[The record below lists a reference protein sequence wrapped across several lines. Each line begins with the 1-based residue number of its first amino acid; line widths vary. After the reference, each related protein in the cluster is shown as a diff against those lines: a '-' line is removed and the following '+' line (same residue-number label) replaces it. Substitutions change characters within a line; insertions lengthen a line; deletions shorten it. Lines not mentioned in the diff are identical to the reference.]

1 MENKNNKEE
10 LILKNPIGVIGSP
23 SSTTELTLDVMG
35 TAIDKKLVGELTI
48 FEYSQDNKKHYALGQ
63 ISEIQLKNMW
73 LEGSTI
79 KSLTRYK
86 GRVDPLTELQDTHTA
101 VMNISAVFSKRD
113 DKKFEASMLGTVPA
127 TGTRIYSVDD
137 DILKSLLKDYQ
148 DEIFYL
154 GHVYLSKPLL
164 PMWFKHFDR
173 GKGGAGEA
181 YHIGIFGKS
190 GSGKSLIAKMMM
202 LSYARHKDMAIF
214 VIDPQG
220 EFAKDTRKERE
231 KWLNLRP
238 ILKDLEKEVKVY
250 SIQNLVLDDWELFKE
265 ILASSK
271 FFDAIIGSPEKRLLA
286 SDVIIELLKR
296 WNRKGKIKKQV
307 KTSTL
312 NSFNTTTSNQQDSSD
327 KDIKPYLNNLY
338 RKEVF
343 DIVWNDILGN
353 DKRFWDKI
361 YPSPSYRKQFKEN
374 YEDANEDEYYR
385 EWKRVTNLFTQ
396 ENREKAFLI
405 KNEIENIFTATKKP
419 VIIIDLSEKSIPKNI
434 IWNDTIKTLL
444 IKRLLKA
451 LTEIAEDHYKE
462 DKSLNTLVIIDEAH
476 EHAPREKPEDE
487 TKKELRNTL
496 IHAIRTTRK
505 YGLGW
510 MFISQ
515 TLSSLHKEIVSQL
528 RISLFGFGLGI
539 GTEYDELRKIASGTD
554 ALKLYQ
560 TFRDPHSSFDIESRQ
575 YPFMTVGPVSPLS
588 FSGTP
593 LFFTTFNPST
603 DLLTKFLEVNNL
615 KKGNNEE

>member
-1 MENKNNKEE
+1 MDENNKNKKV
-10 LILKNPIGVIGSP
+10 ILKNPIGVIGSP

-48 FEYSQDNKKHYALGQ
+48 FDYLQDNKKHYALGQ

-101 VMNISAVFSKRD
+101 VMNISAVFSEK
-113 DKKFEASMLGTVPA
+113 DKGFEASILGTVPA

-137 DILKSLLKDYQ
+137 NILMSLLKDYQ

-154 GHVYLSKPLL
+154 GHVYGSKPLL
-164 PMWFKHFDR
+164 PMWFKHFGR
-173 GKGGAGEA
+173 GKGGAAEA
-181 YHIGIFGKS
+181 YHIGIFGKT

-202 LSYARHKDMAIF
+202 LAYARHENMAIF

-220 EFAKDTRKERE
+220 EFAKDTREDKENY
-231 KWLNLRP
+231 LNLRP

-265 ILASSK
+265 ILTDSK
-271 FFDAIIGSPEKRLLA
+271 FFDAIIGSKEKRSIA
-286 SDVIIELLKR
+286 SDVITDLLKN
-296 WNRKGKIKKQV
+296 WDKRKTKKQV
-307 KTSTL
+307 KTNL
-312 NSFNTTTSNQQDSSD
+312 MGYQEDSNKTI
-327 KDIKPYLNNLY
+327 KDNKTIKPCLNNLY
-338 RKEVF
+338 KEDVF
-343 DIVWNDILGN
+343 DIVWDNILDN
-353 DKRFWDKI
+353 DKKFWDKI
-361 YPSPSYRKQFKEN
+361 YPSPTYRKQFKDN
-374 YEDANEDEYYR
+374 YEDADKDDYYKV
-385 EWKRVTNLFTQ
+385 WKEITNLFTW
-396 ENREKAFLI
+396 ENRQNAFLI
-405 KNEIENIFTATKKP
+405 KKRIEEIFTATKKP
-419 VIIIDLSEKSIPKNI
+419 VIIIDLSEKNVPKGI
-434 IWNDTIKTLL
+434 IWNDTIRTLL
-444 IKRLLKA
+444 IKRLLEA
-451 LTEIAEDHYKE
+451 LTDIAGNQYKE
-462 DKSLNTLVIIDEAH
+462 DKNLNTLVIIDEAH

-487 TKKELRNTL
+487 TKEKLRNTL

-539 GTEYDELRKIASGTD
+539 GTEYDELRKIAGGTD

-588 FSGTP
+588 FAGTP

-603 DLLTKFLEVNNL
+603 DLLTKFLEVNKL
-615 KKGNNEE
+615 CSK